1 MDVLRRKYAF
11 LFKYKVFFPNHFFSE
26 LMQITCFNITYSVT
40 LDNVNILKFHTQF
53 SRFSYSW
60 LGSWDSSWILLY
72 CSTTRIWVTIANTD
86 FLWILHQVDYVIKQ
100 ILFVR
105 HVHHSLRWRNCKLCR
120 STGSSRAKLRSM
132 SGSRSEEHP
141 KRQAPAHTC
150 VPGSHSRHEA
160 SAVSRVCFVSMCFSY
175 ASP

>member
-60 LGSWDSSWILLY
+60 LGSWDSTVVGFFCIAAPQGYGSQLL
-72 CSTTRIWVTIANTD
+72 TLI
-86 FLWILHQVDYVIKQ
+86 
-100 ILFVR
+100 FVNITP
-105 HVHHSLRWRNCKLCR
+105 S
-120 STGSSRAKLRSM
+120 
-132 SGSRSEEHP
+132 
-141 KRQAPAHTC
+141 
-150 VPGSHSRHEA
+150 
-160 SAVSRVCFVSMCFSY
+160 
-175 ASP
+175 

>member
-86 FLWILHQVDYVIKQ
+86 FCEYYTKSIMLSNRFC
-100 ILFVR
+100 LFDMFII
-105 HVHHSLRWRNCKLCR
+105 R
-120 STGSSRAKLRSM
+120 SGEGIA
-132 SGSRSEEHP
+132 
-141 KRQAPAHTC
+141 
-150 VPGSHSRHEA
+150 
-160 SAVSRVCFVSMCFSY
+160 SY
-175 ASP
+175 AGQPGAAGQSLEACLDHAVKSIPKDKHQLTPVYLGATAGMRLLQ